1 MAKSKGVGEHQEKSN
16 PGCVLGPV
24 AVGSPLFRPS
34 GGISRVRDIEALD
47 VAHIKYSVHNIPAST
62 LSSIK
67 RLFAPTMWIR
77 CVLAF
82 CVKPLQTVR
91 LPGYGVGLEFC
102 SAR

>member
-67 RLFAPTMWIR
+67 RLFRTYNADPMCACLLRETSPNR
-77 CVLAF
+77 
-82 CVKPLQTVR
+82 
-91 LPGYGVGLEFC
+91 
-102 SAR
+102 